1 MDLFPGA
8 AGFAACLGPARLAAK
23 HSAAGFG
30 MSGLRQLAAVT
41 ACAMAAMAAAVNV
54 QDRHLALPQV
64 AALWPG
70 MSASAAPFASNP
82 AANPPTAKPP
92 VAAKPAVSARPV
104 ITRPLPVAVVPPP
117 ISDPEAGPTVP
128 DHRQPPP
135 IDAATLAAQST
146 DVAQR
151 LRDQIPAELF
161 PYFDEFLYVSK
172 AGAGA
177 WAQHLYM
184 FHKSAG
190 GELVYEQAFP
200 VSTGRELQEKYFT
213 STPTGLFELDP
224 NRFDRVHFSHRWHG
238 AAMPWAMFLD
248 YTIHGHATGIAM
260 HSAEGHAYELGRR
273 ASGGCIRLPPEKAEE
288 LFQRF
293 QAEERGLV
301 PVFAFDDSRATTFT
315 DGSMVRDASGNVEL
329 QDGYRVLLFIED
341 YPGGPAVVAVLS

>member
-1 MDLFPGA
+1 MT
-8 AGFAACLGPARLAAK
+8 
-23 HSAAGFG
+23 
-30 MSGLRQLAAVT
+30 V
-41 ACAMAAMAAAVNV
+41 AVNV
-54 QDRHLALPQV
+54 QDRHPALPNV
-64 AALWPG
+64 ASLWPG
-70 MSASAAPFASNP
+70 MSASAAPLASST
-82 AANPPTAKPP
+82 ATNPPTAKPTVTSKP
-92 VAAKPAVSARPV
+92 VAAEPATV
-104 ITRPLPVAVVPPP
+104 PVAVASPTPPVPAAIAP
-117 ISDPEAGPTVP
+117 VP
-128 DHRQPPP
+128 DRTQPPP
-135 IDAATLAAQST
+135 IDAAALAEQSG

-151 LRDQIPAELF
+151 LRDRIPAALF

-172 AGAGA
+172 AAGGA

-184 FHKSAG
+184 FRKSAS

-200 VSTGRELQEKYFT
+200 VSTGRERQEKYFT
-213 STPTGLFELDP
+213 STPTGMFELDP

-260 HSAEGHAYELGRR
+260 HSAEGHAYELGHR
-273 ASGGCIRLPPEKAEE
+273 ASGGCIRLPPEKAEA
-288 LFQRF
+288 LFKRF

>member
-1 MDLFPGA
+1 
-8 AGFAACLGPARLAAK
+8 
-23 HSAAGFG
+23 

-41 ACAMAAMAAAVNV
+41 ACAMAAMAVVVNV
-54 QDRHLALPQV
+54 QADHLALPDV

-70 MSASAAPFASNP
+70 MSASAAPLASNTTT
-82 AANPPTAKPP
+82 NPP
-92 VAAKPAVSARPV
+92 VAKPAVAPKPV
-104 ITRPLPVAVVPPP
+104 IVAKPVILPVAVVSPPVP
-117 ISDPEAGPTVP
+117 DSESDTPQPVV

-135 IDAATLAAQST
+135 IDTVALAKQSG

-151 LRDQIPAELF
+151 LRDRVPAALF

-172 AGAGA
+172 AGSGA

-184 FHKSAG
+184 FHKSEN

-213 STPTGLFELDP
+213 STPTGIFELDP

-260 HSAEGHAYELGRR
+260 HSAEGHAYELGHRE
-273 ASGGCIRLPPEKAEE
+273 SGGCVRLPPEKAEE
-288 LFQRF
+288 LFKRF

-301 PVFAFDDSRATTFT
+301 PVFAFDGTRATTFT
-315 DGSMVRDASGNVEL
+315 DGSMVRDAAGNIEL
-329 QDGYRVLLFIED
+329 QDGYKVLLFIED
-341 YPGGPAVVAVLS
+341 YPGGPAYVALLS

>member
-1 MDLFPGA
+1 M
-8 AGFAACLGPARLAAK
+8 
-23 HSAAGFG
+23 
-30 MSGLRQLAAVT
+30 
-41 ACAMAAMAAAVNV
+41 
-54 QDRHLALPQV
+54 
-64 AALWPG
+64 
-70 MSASAAPFASNP
+70 
-82 AANPPTAKPP
+82 
-92 VAAKPAVSARPV
+92 
-104 ITRPLPVAVVPPP
+104 
-117 ISDPEAGPTVP
+117 
-128 DHRQPPP
+128 QPPP
-135 IDAATLAAQST
+135 IDAAALAQQSG

-151 LRDQIPAELF
+151 LRDQVPAELF

-184 FHKSAG
+184 FHKSAD

-200 VSTGRELQEKYFT
+200 VSTGREQQEKYFT
-213 STPTGLFELDP
+213 STPTGMFELDP
-224 NRFDRVHFSHRWHG
+224 DRFDRVHFSHRWHG

-260 HSAEGHAYELGRR
+260 HSAEGHGYELGHR
-273 ASGGCIRLPPEKAEE
+273 ASGGCIRLPREKAEE
-288 LFQRF
+288 LFNRF

-315 DGSMVRDASGNVEL
+315 NGSVVRDIAGNVEL

>member
-1 MDLFPGA
+1 MN
-8 AGFAACLGPARLAAK
+8 
-23 HSAAGFG
+23 
-30 MSGLRQLAAVT
+30 GLRQLAAVT
-41 ACAMAAMAAAVNV
+41 ACVMGAMTVALNV
-54 QDRHLALPQV
+54 QDHGLALPNV
-64 AALWPG
+64 ASLWPG
-70 MSASAAPFASNP
+70 MSASAAPLASNTATTPP
-82 AANPPTAKPP
+82 AARPAVVSKPL
-92 VAAKPAVSARPV
+92 AAKPA
-104 ITRPLPVAVVPPP
+104 
-117 ISDPEAGPTVP
+117 TVP
-128 DHRQPPP
+128 VVVASPAPPTPAATAPIPDRMQPPP
-135 IDAATLAAQST
+135 IDADALAEKSG
-146 DVAQR
+146 DVAQH
-151 LRDQIPAELF
+151 LRDRIPAALF

-172 AGAGA
+172 AAGGA

-184 FHKSAG
+184 FHKSAS

-200 VSTGRELQEKYFT
+200 VSTGREQQEKYFT
-213 STPTGLFELDP
+213 STPTGMFELDP

-260 HSAEGHAYELGRR
+260 HSAEGHAYELGKR

-288 LFQRF
+288 LFKRF

>member
-1 MDLFPGA
+1 MN
-8 AGFAACLGPARLAAK
+8 
-23 HSAAGFG
+23 
-30 MSGLRQLAAVT
+30 GLRQLAAVT
-41 ACAMAAMAAAVNV
+41 ACVMGAMTVALNV
-54 QDRHLALPQV
+54 QDRHPALPNV
-64 AALWPG
+64 ASLWSG
-70 MSASAAPFASNP
+70 MAASAAPLASSM
-82 AANPPTAKPP
+82 ATNPP
-92 VAAKPAVSARPV
+92 AAKPAVAAKPV
-104 ITRPLPVAVVPPP
+104 VAKPLPVAVVSPP
-117 ISDPEAGPTVP
+117 IPDPEGGATPAVP
-128 DHRQPPP
+128 YRMQPPP
-135 IDAATLAAQST
+135 IDAAVLAEQSG
-146 DVAQR
+146 DVAQH
-151 LRDQIPAELF
+151 LRDRIPAALF

-172 AGAGA
+172 AAGGA

-184 FHKSAG
+184 FHKSAS

-200 VSTGRELQEKYFT
+200 VSTGREQQEKYFT
-213 STPTGLFELDP
+213 STPTGMFELDP

-260 HSAEGHAYELGRR
+260 HSAETHAYELGKR
-273 ASGGCIRLPPEKAEE
+273 ASGGCVRLPPEKAEE
-288 LFQRF
+288 LFKRF